1 MWIVVP
7 RGALV
12 NLLCHMASMARGAL
26 DTSES
31 ARNSGTEFVEL
42 INFTCRERARIDT
55 YIVYKTR
62 KLP

>member
-7 RGALV
+7 RDALV

-42 INFTCRERARIDT
+42 IDFTCRERAIIDADVVK
-55 YIVYKTR
+55 IAMKD
-62 KLP
+62 